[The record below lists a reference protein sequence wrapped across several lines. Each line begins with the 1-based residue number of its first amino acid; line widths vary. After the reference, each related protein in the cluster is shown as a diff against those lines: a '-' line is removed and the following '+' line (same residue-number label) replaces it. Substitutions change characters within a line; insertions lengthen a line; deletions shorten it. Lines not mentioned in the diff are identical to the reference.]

1 MFDFLKTIDIKLIS
15 VISQL
20 ENDIKYKSGNTI
32 VTIQT
37 FCELLMKDIEYEETG
52 VKRTRKPLG
61 QYLDDESFTDVL
73 LNNLYIDIQKISL
86 INRTA
91 NQIKH
96 DGVYKYNDSEIK
108 DYIEFIFNIS
118 KSVINYYYDIDLNDI
133 KYDVDY
139 YDNLRKSLETDN
151 EKIRQHYNNQ
161 MIEKAKEYQ
170 IALDNAISQKE
181 ILEKRIKETEKEKDF
196 YREQID
202 NLDKLETQL
211 RLKDNKIAELRQI
224 KAKLEEELNEKSFEE
239 KKNLEKKIK
248 LLKSESFSLKEEIE
262 ELRSKD
268 IIDPKTK
275 IDRDS
280 KILEEKNQEIAELKA
295 LLENQE
301 MIKNEKMFKLYKRNA
316 LQLGFS
322 SSYVEDDSFFVITG
336 VSKEVFSTSKYK
348 SFYAV
353 LNNILQRGIL
363 VKQSKKLLEKGLSD
377 NELKII
383 YRLELMILSLIR
395 NNKLKDKYWNINY
408 VDGDTKLLK
417 TACDDIIYWLK
428 LITSI
433 SKIAYVEP
441 ELNLIADAYVEDC
454 INIKYDNKNTYD
466 NNIYNII
473 DCVLVDEEDNDDFF
487 SIWIDDYIYYNVTKS
502 KINNLEVLLFELFGF
517 EHFNDGQYEI
527 LEHTM
532 NGNNTIGIL
541 PTGGGKSLI
550 YQFAS
555 LLEPKITII
564 VDPINSL
571 IKDQIDGLSKKFG
584 ITRCLNLTS
593 SNENRT
599 IDERKLRK
607 ANAMFVFLSPER
619 FQIEGFRKIL
629 MGLSF
634 NCSVE
639 RIVLDEVHCLSEWG
653 HDFRIPYLM
662 LADTLKTYCGDNI
675 KYLGLTATAAA
686 SVINDLIVELR
697 MDMRDVVFLKQLRRK
712 NLTFHFM
719 NFDQQSDMS
728 KALLNQVDDIKTEL
742 NGDKTNSMIIFSRT
756 KGGLSQ
762 TSIDNTYRLL
772 QPIYGDVLETYHGKL
787 STEAKE
793 KSQDNFVNNNKSVL
807 IATKAFGMGIDK
819 PNIRCTVHYGIP
831 NSFEAFYQE
840 AGRAGRDKKPADC
853 YIYTYKYS
861 QFDKQNIDEFFSDDA
876 DVSKMKRISDY
887 LKYTDLNT
895 NLWFFTNGLTS
906 PREEAVNTYSLYK
919 KLIVSNDKNNILLT
933 DNANWDNEKILYIL
947 HKLGIVTN
955 WEKNYSTYVL
965 TVHLSSY
972 YDDINYIKNE
982 ANKYISQYKDFKE
995 THEKI
1000 ENISSINQLVDLIFI
1015 IREWYFNNFILG
1027 RKNQLYNMISKIR
1040 DYSNR
1045 NCSEEIQKQIDSY
1058 FDLTNIIFDTEEGY
1072 SLKFENESF
1081 TDIIEYI
1088 ANIENDIIDK
1098 RQVEMERMLE
1108 SITTSNISLY
1118 TSLLFL
1124 KKGEFNSRNGKQRFE
1139 YVYNEA
1145 NDADKVEIMSAL
1157 AEVLYHKLPLDKREL
1172 LLNTLYYVDYTRL
1185 RSVFL
1190 EHVKE
1195 DEINKKYWIPYINE
1209 KLSKINVGG
1218 K

>member
-37 FCELLMKDIEYEETG
+37 FCELLMKDIEFEEVG

-61 QYLDDESFTDVL
+61 QYLDDESFADVL
-73 LNNLYIDIQKISL
+73 INDLYIDTQKLSL

-91 NQIKH
+91 NQVKH
-96 DGVYKYNDSEIK
+96 DGVYKYNDTEIK
-108 DYIEFIFNIS
+108 DYVEFLFNIS
-118 KSVINYYYDIDLNDI
+118 KNVLSYYYEIDSNDF
-133 KYDVDY
+133 KYDPNY
-139 YDNLRKSLETDN
+139 YDNIRKSLEIDNQKIKQHYVEQMN
-151 EKIRQHYNNQ
+151 EKTR
-161 MIEKAKEYQ
+161 EYE
-170 IALDNAISQKE
+170 IALSNAISQKE
-181 ILEKRIKETEKEKDF
+181 ILEKRIKETEKEKDN
-196 YREQID
+196 YKEQID
-202 NLDKLETQL
+202 NLDRLETQL
-211 RLKDNKIAELRQI
+211 RLKDNKIAELRQS
-224 KAKLEEELNEKSFEE
+224 KAKIEEELNEKSFEE
-239 KKNLEKKIK
+239 KKKLEKEIK

-280 KILEEKNQEIAELKA
+280 KILEEKNQEIEELKA
-295 LLENQE
+295 LLSNQE
-301 MIKNEKMFKLYKRNA
+301 MVKNEQVFKLYKHNA

-322 SSYVEDDSFFVITG
+322 SSYVDDDSFFVITG
-336 VSKEVFSTSKYK
+336 VSREVFSTSKYK

-353 LNNILQRGIL
+353 LNNILQRGIQI
-363 VKQSKKLLEKGLSD
+363 KQSNSLQEKKLSD
-377 NELKII
+377 DELKVV
-383 YRLELMILSLIR
+383 YRLELVILSLIR
-395 NNKLKDKYWNINY
+395 NNKLKDKYWNLNYIN
-408 VDGDTKLLK
+408 GDEKLLK
-417 TACDDIIYWLK
+417 IACEDIIYWLK

-433 SKIAYVEP
+433 SKVEYIEP
-441 ELNLIADAYVEDC
+441 ELNLKTDDYLDEY

-466 NNIYNII
+466 NNVYNIL
-473 DCVLVDEEDNDDFF
+473 DCVLVDEEDNDEFF
-487 SIWIDDYIYYNVTKS
+487 SLWIDDFIDYNVSKS
-502 KINNLEVLLFELFGF
+502 KLQKLEYLLFELFGF

-555 LLEPKITII
+555 LLEPKITIV

-593 SNENRT
+593 SNKNRVV
-599 IDERKLRK
+599 DERKLRK
-607 ANAMFVFLSPER
+607 GNAMFVFLSPER
-619 FQIEGFRKIL
+619 FQIEGFRQIM

-634 NCSVE
+634 NQSVE

-662 LADTLKTYCGDNI
+662 LADTLKTYCGNNV

-686 SVINDLIVELR
+686 SVINDLIVELG
-697 MDMRDVVFLKQLRRK
+697 MDMKDVVFLKHLRRK

-728 KALLNQVDDIKTEL
+728 KALLNQVENVKTEL
-742 NGDKTNSMIIFSRT
+742 NGNKTNSMIIFCRT
-756 KGGLSQ
+756 KSGLSP
-762 TSIDNTYRLL
+762 TSIDNTYGLL
-772 QPIYGDVLETYHGKL
+772 QDKYGSVLETYYGNL

-861 QFDKQNIDEFFSDDA
+861 QADKQNIDEFFSDDA
-876 DVSKMKRISDY
+876 DVPKMKRISDY
-887 LKYTDLNT
+887 LKYADLNP
-895 NLWFFTNGLTS
+895 NLWLFTNGLLS
-906 PREEAVNTYSLYK
+906 PKEEAVATYSLYK
-919 KLIVSNDKNNILLT
+919 RLISSNDINNILLP
-933 DNANWDNEKILYIL
+933 DNSNWDNEKILYIL

-955 WEKNYSTYVL
+955 WEKNYSTSLL

-995 THEKI
+995 THDKI
-1000 ENISSINQLVDLIFI
+1000 ESITSINQLANLIFI

-1040 DYSNR
+1040 DFSNR
-1045 NCSEEIQKQIDSY
+1045 ECSEEIQKQIDSY

-1088 ANIENDIIDK
+1088 ADIESDLIDK
-1098 RQVEMERMLE
+1098 RQIEMERMLE

-1118 TSLLFL
+1118 TALLFL

-1139 YVYNEA
+1139 FVYKEA

-1157 AEVLYHKLPLDKREL
+1157 AEILYPTLSSDRKEML
-1172 LLNTLYYVDYTRL
+1172 LSTLYNLDYPRL

-1195 DEINKKYWIPYINE
+1195 DEINKKYWISYINE
-1209 KLSKINVGG
+1209 KLSKINIGG

>member
-1 MFDFLKTIDIKLIS
+1 MFDFLKIIDIKLIS

-37 FCELLMKDIEYEETG
+37 FCELLMKDIEFEEVG

-61 QYLDDESFTDVL
+61 QYLDDESFADVL
-73 LNNLYIDIQKISL
+73 INDLYIDTQKLSL

-91 NQIKH
+91 NQVKH
-96 DGVYKYNDSEIK
+96 DGVYKYNDTEIK
-108 DYIEFIFNIS
+108 DYVEFLFNIS
-118 KSVINYYYDIDLNDI
+118 KNVLSYYYEIDSNDF
-133 KYDVDY
+133 KYDPNY
-139 YDNLRKSLETDN
+139 YDNIRKSLEIDN
-151 EKIRQHYNNQ
+151 EKIKQHYVEQ
-161 MIEKAKEYQ
+161 MNEKTREYE
-170 IALDNAISQKE
+170 IALSNAISQKE
-181 ILEKRIKETEKEKDF
+181 ILEKRIKETEKEKDN
-196 YREQID
+196 YKEQID
-202 NLDKLETQL
+202 NLDRLETQL
-211 RLKDNKIAELRQI
+211 RLKDNKIAELRQS

-239 KKNLEKKIK
+239 KKKLEKEIK

-280 KILEEKNQEIAELKA
+280 KILEEKNQEIEELKA
-295 LLENQE
+295 LLSNQE
-301 MIKNEKMFKLYKRNA
+301 MVKNEQVFKLYKHNA

-322 SSYVEDDSFFVITG
+322 SSYVDDDSFFVITG
-336 VSKEVFSTSKYK
+336 VSREVFSTSKYK

-353 LNNILQRGIL
+353 LNNILQRGIQI
-363 VKQSKKLLEKGLSD
+363 KQSNFLQEKKLSD
-377 NELKII
+377 DELKVV
-383 YRLELMILSLIR
+383 YRLELVILSLIR
-395 NNKLKDKYWNINY
+395 NNKLKDKYWNLNYIN
-408 VDGDTKLLK
+408 GDEKLLK
-417 TACDDIIYWLK
+417 IACEDIIYWLK

-433 SKIAYVEP
+433 SKVEYIEP
-441 ELNLIADAYVEDC
+441 ELNLKTSDYLDEY

-466 NNIYNII
+466 NNVYNIL
-473 DCVLVDEEDNDDFF
+473 DCVLVDEEDNDEFF
-487 SIWIDDYIYYNVTKS
+487 SLWIDDFIDYNVSKS
-502 KINNLEVLLFELFGF
+502 KLQKLESLLFELFGF

-555 LLEPKITII
+555 LLEPKITIV

-593 SNENRT
+593 SNENRVV
-599 IDERKLRK
+599 DERKLRK
-607 ANAMFVFLSPER
+607 GNAMFVFLSPER
-619 FQIEGFRKIL
+619 FQIEGFRQIM

-634 NCSVE
+634 NQSVE

-662 LADTLKTYCGDNI
+662 LADTLKTYCGDNV

-697 MDMRDVVFLKQLRRK
+697 MDMKDVVFLKQLRRK

-719 NFDQQSDMS
+719 NFDQPSDMS
-728 KALLNQVDDIKTEL
+728 KALLNQVENVKTEL
-742 NGDKTNSMIIFSRT
+742 NGNKTNSMIIFSRT

-772 QPIYGDVLETYHGKL
+772 QPIYGSVLETYHGKL

-861 QFDKQNIDEFFSDDA
+861 QADKQNIDEFFSDDA
-876 DVSKMKRISDY
+876 DVPKMKRISDY

-895 NLWFFTNGLTS
+895 NLWFFTNGLSS
-906 PREEAVNTYSLYK
+906 PKEEAVATYSLYK
-919 KLIVSNDKNNILLT
+919 RLISSNDINNILLT
-933 DNANWDNEKILYIL
+933 DNSNWDNEKILYIL

-955 WEKNYSTYVL
+955 WEKNYSTYLL

-995 THEKI
+995 THDKI
-1000 ENISSINQLVDLIFI
+1000 ESITSINQLADLIFI

-1040 DYSNR
+1040 DFSNR
-1045 NCSEEIQKQIDSY
+1045 ECSEEIQKQIDSY

-1088 ANIENDIIDK
+1088 ADIESDLIDK
-1098 RQVEMERMLE
+1098 RQIEMERMLE

-1139 YVYNEA
+1139 FVYKEA

-1157 AEVLYHKLPLDKREL
+1157 AEILYPTLSSDRKEMLLSTLYHLD
-1172 LLNTLYYVDYTRL
+1172 YPRL

-1195 DEINKKYWIPYINE
+1195 DEINKKYWISYINE
-1209 KLSKINVGG
+1209 KLSKINIGG